1 MSDLKGRIPMRKL
14 ISLFLVLVLSL
25 SVACA
30 LAEDQPDNFLI
41 SDWQYIISY
50 DGQILDEETVFIY
63 EDGTFEAMT
72 EEETAKGTWTF
83 DGATLVLTRGEE
95 DEKMELSLKWDE
107 GDHLFTGV
115 FNGMD
120 VVLSMNVQPE
130 TEDAGAPEGMVTGG
144 WAAAEDPAV
153 TDAVTALVAKAQE
166 QLMGVDYVP
175 VAYLGSQVVAGTNHA
190 ILCKATTVVPDAQ
203 PRWVIMYLYEDLEG
217 NVSVLD
223 IADLT
228 LGI

>member
-1 MSDLKGRIPMRKL
+1 MRKL

-25 SVACA
+25 SFACA
-30 LAEDQPDNFLI
+30 LAEDA
-41 SDWQYIISY
+41 
-50 DGQILDEETVFIY
+50 
-63 EDGTFEAMT
+63 GT
-72 EEETAKGTWTF
+72 
-83 DGATLVLTRGEE
+83 
-95 DEKMELSLKWDE
+95 
-107 GDHLFTGV
+107 
-115 FNGMD
+115 
-120 VVLSMNVQPE
+120 
-130 TEDAGAPEGMVTGG
+130 PEGMLTGG

-153 TDAVTALVAKAQE
+153 TDEITALVAKAQE